1 MAKHTFTDEQLLSLV
16 NNTIRTKTEHNIS
29 EFTGGSVQITTTNNH
44 QLMKYKVSLFFGYK
58 QKNPIAR
65 TIDISDSL
73 VSIWMDAIMLKC
85 KAMQVS
91 NNGMDYSELNALM
104 NNLSNEVVSNKE
116 ESNEVVSIS
125 SGITT
130 TLTTSSNTEITIY
143 EEVINHLNNALSSK
157 YQHKTDATRKHIK
170 ARVNEGFTLNN
181 FKTVIDKKV
190 AQWKGDT
197 KMGQYLRPETLFG
210 TKFEGYLNEIVPTSK
225 RMDISKLPE
234 GVSLQD
240 MLNEAGEQWER
251 EQEQK
256 QIGVVR

>member
-1 MAKHTFTDEQLLSLV
+1 
-16 NNTIRTKTEHNIS
+16 
-29 EFTGGSVQITTTNNH
+29 
-44 QLMKYKVSLFFGYK
+44 
-58 QKNPIAR
+58 
-65 TIDISDSL
+65 
-73 VSIWMDAIMLKC
+73 
-85 KAMQVS
+85 MQVS

>member
-29 EFTGGSVQITTTNNH
+29 EFTGGSVQITSTNNH

-65 TIDISDSL
+65 TIEISDSL

-85 KAMQVS
+85 RAMQVS

>member
-29 EFTGGSVQITTTNNH
+29 EFTGGSVQITSTNNH

-65 TIDISDSL
+65 TIEISDSL

-85 KAMQVS
+85 RAMQVS

-256 QIGVVR
+256 QIGGGR